1 MRLIGERGEQLGVLP
16 LQRALQMAWER
27 GLDLVEVAPTAAP
40 PVCRILD
47 YGKYK
52 YEQAR
57 KERRV
62 KRGQRVGLL
71 KEIRLRPSIGEH
83 DLQSKIRTA
92 KKLLQEGSKVKVV
105 VRFRGREVIYPE
117 LGRQVLQRV
126 TGALKEIATTSDHLT
141 EEARSIALIL
151 YPVSTVKPKEE
162 KSDAKDQ
169 DS

>member
-1 MRLIGERGEQLGVLP
+1 M
-16 LQRALQMAWER
+16 QRALQMAWECE
-27 GLDLVEVAPTAAP
+27 LDLVEVAPTATP

-52 YEQAR
+52 YEQSR
-57 KERRV
+57 KE
-62 KRGQRVGLL
+62 KRAKKGQRVGLL

-83 DLQSKIRTA
+83 DLQSKIRTT
-92 KKLLQEGSKVKVV
+92 KKLLEEGSKVKVL

-117 LGRQVLQRV
+117 RGRKVIQRL
-126 TGALKEIATTSDHLT
+126 TEALKEIATTSDHLT

-151 YPVSTVKPKEE
+151 YPVSTGKSKEE
-162 KSDAKDQ
+162 KSGAQDQ